1 MMEGEN
7 KNAPLQAKSKA
18 VAPRLYVSTCGTI
31 QMPSEMITTKERFLK
46 IWRGKCKG
54 KDINKLW
61 LEAEKWRNSFK

>member
-7 KNAPLQAKSKA
+7 KQAPSQAKPKA
-18 VAPRLYVSTCGTI
+18 VAPRSYKSACGTVH
-31 QMPSEMITTKERFLK
+31 MPSEMITTKERFLK